1 MTSVIKKCQGFC
13 PPTIIYLVLSIVTT
27 FVSLM
32 TSHQYDNIQNNG
44 VNKVLYTI
52 IHLCGVGLWT
62 WLLYWLCSNCYN
74 TTAWVILLLP
84 VIIFVILLILLVTIG
99 FFAAASNDRRQYTQ
113 QNMQQ
118 NMQQY
123 M

>member
-1 MTSVIKKCQGFC
+1 MANVIKKCEGWC

-27 FVSLM
+27 FISLL
-32 TSHQYDNIQNNG
+32 TVHKYDDMKYNG

-52 IHLCGVGLWT
+52 IHLFGVGLWT

-74 TTAWVILLLP
+74 TAAWVILLLP
-84 VIIFVILLILLVTIG
+84 VIIFVVLLILLVTVG
-99 FFAAASNDRRQYTQ
+99 FFATISRDRMQYSQ
-113 QNMQQ
+113 QYIP
-118 NMQQY
+118 QQY